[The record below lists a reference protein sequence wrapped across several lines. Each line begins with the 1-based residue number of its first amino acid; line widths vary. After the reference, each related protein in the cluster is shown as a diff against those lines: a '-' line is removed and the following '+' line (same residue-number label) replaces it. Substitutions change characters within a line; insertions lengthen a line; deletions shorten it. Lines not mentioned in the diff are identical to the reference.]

1 MALESA
7 TYIDDLV
14 TTNPVG
20 SDDKSQGDDHIRLL
34 KSTIK
39 ATFPNVTGIVSP
51 THSELNYVDV
61 TNPGTSE
68 ASKAL
73 VTDSNGSIDINA
85 HDAATYGLKLGGT
98 LVTATAAELNYS
110 DGVTSN
116 IQTQITANVNPAGMV
131 SPYAGSSAPTG
142 WLLCQGAAVSR
153 TTYATL
159 FAIVGTTYGVG
170 DGSTTFNLPDLG
182 GRTVAGKEATATRLT
197 SASAGGVDGGTL
209 GASGGVEEHQLT
221 ISEMPAHTHTVG
233 NAPRAYA
240 GGADC
245 IAEGG
250 VYNTS
255 SSGGDTAHTNTQP
268 TIVLNYIIKT

>member
-98 LVTATAAELNYS
+98 LVTATAAELNVLDADLGSQGELLYLGTS
-110 DGVTSN
+110 AAPSKLGVGTSGQVL
-116 IQTQITANVNPAGMV
+116 QTNGAGANPSWEDTDN
-131 SPYAGSSAPTG
+131 
-142 WLLCQGAAVSR
+142 
-153 TTYATL
+153 
-159 FAIVGTTYGVG
+159 IVGTI
-170 DGSTTFNLPDLG
+170 
-182 GRTVAGKEATATRLT
+182 RAGTALE
-197 SASAGGVDGGTL
+197 L
-209 GASGGVEEHQLT
+209 N
-221 ISEMPAHTHTVG
+221 PF
-233 NAPRAYA
+233 
-240 GGADC
+240 
-245 IAEGG
+245 
-250 VYNTS
+250 VYNTTTTTAHGLGVEPFYIKVVLECLTAELGY
-255 SSGGDTAHTNTQP
+255 SSGDKILMSAATIDTEDTDRGWAFIIDATNVTLIVEDSAPFLIIHKTNRASTSFTQANWKLTATP
-268 TIVLNYIIKT
+268 YRLVV